1 MPIAPD
7 ASALP
12 VHPLLNIAIRA
23 AREAGRVIV
32 RDIDRVDTLDVSVK
46 GRNDFVSEVDRRA
59 EHAIISTI
67 RRSYPDHAVLG
78 EESGADG
85 ESDHVW
91 VIDPLDGTTNYLHGF
106 PVFCVSIAIK
116 YRGKIEHGVVYDPLR
131 NELFTATRGRGA
143 QLNDRRIRVSRRPG
157 LEGALLGTGFPYR
170 DLSQLDEYLAVFR
183 ELITRTAGIRRPGSA
198 ALDLAYVAAGRM
210 DGFWECGLKEWD
222 VAAGTLLIQEA
233 GGTVT
238 DFQGGETYLATGDIV
253 GGGLRVHGAILDVV
267 RRHAA
272 RPSVVADAGAESVL
286 SGSASPAT
294 EDNPDSEGSPGSDGS
309 SGPEGSPGSE
319 GSSESGHSPGPED
332 HPGTGEPPARAVG
345 TLGIAAGV
353 ASGTTPSIAAGTAAE
368 QPTPRKRPRIL
379 HKPAREGSKPR
390 GS

>member
-1 MPIAPD
+1 MDGESRDMGRHFTESAGERNSLAPLVQCPLPPMRD
-7 ASALP
+7 ASAP

-23 AREAGRVIV
+23 AREAAKVIV

-116 YRGKIEHGVVYDPLR
+116 YRGKVEHGVIYDPLR
-131 NELFTATRGRGA
+131 NELFTASRGRGA
-143 QLNDRRIRVSRRPG
+143 QLNDRRIRVSRRLG

-170 DLSQLDEYLAVFR
+170 DLNQLDEYLAVFR
-183 ELITRTAGIRRPGSA
+183 ELITRTAGIRRAGSA

-210 DGFWECGLKEWD
+210 DGFWEYGLKEWD

-238 DFQGGETYLATGDIV
+238 DFQGEETYLATGDIV
-253 GGGLRVHGAILDVV
+253 GGGLRVHGAILEVV
-267 RRHAA
+267 RRLAGQPSSR
-272 RPSVVADAGAESVL
+272 RPSGVADAETGSVPNPGA
-286 SGSASPAT
+286 
-294 EDNPDSEGSPGSDGS
+294 
-309 SGPEGSPGSE
+309 
-319 GSSESGHSPGPED
+319 ED
-332 HPGTGEPPARAVG
+332 HPGTGEPRVEAVG
-345 TLGIAAGV
+345 TLGIAEGV
-353 ASGTTPSIAAGTAAE
+353 ALGTATQSISAGTTAE
-368 QPTPRKRPRIL
+368 QPKPRKRPRIL
-379 HKPAREGSKPR
+379 HKPARDGSKPK

>member
-1 MPIAPD
+1 M
-7 ASALP
+7 
-12 VHPLLNIAIRA
+12 HPLLNIAIRA
-23 AREAGRVIV
+23 AREAGKVIV

-59 EHAIISTI
+59 EHAIIATI

-131 NELFTATRGRGA
+131 NELFTASRGRGA

-170 DLSQLDEYLAVFR
+170 DLNQLDEYLAVFR
-183 ELITRTAGIRRPGSA
+183 ELITHTAGIRRAGSA

-210 DGFWECGLKEWD
+210 DGFWEYGLKEWD
-222 VAAGTLLIQEA
+222 IAAGTLLIQEA

-253 GGGLRVHGAILDVV
+253 GGGLRVHGAILEVV
-267 RRHAA
+267 RRLA
-272 RPSVVADAGAESVL
+272 RPSGVDGAGAESVL
-286 SGSASPAT
+286 SESGSASPAT
-294 EDNPDSEGSPGSDGS
+294 GDNPDLEGSPGSDG
-309 SGPEGSPGSE
+309 GSPLNRRP
-319 GSSESGHSPGPED
+319 ESTQSPGPED
-332 HPGTGEPPARAVG
+332 QPGTGEPRVGAVG
-345 TLGIAAGV
+345 SLGIGAGV
-353 ASGTTPSIAAGTAAE
+353 ASGTMPSIDAGTATKN
-368 QPTPRKRPRIL
+368 PKPRKRPRIL
-379 HKPAREGSKPR
+379 HKPARGGGKPR
-390 GS
+390 GGS